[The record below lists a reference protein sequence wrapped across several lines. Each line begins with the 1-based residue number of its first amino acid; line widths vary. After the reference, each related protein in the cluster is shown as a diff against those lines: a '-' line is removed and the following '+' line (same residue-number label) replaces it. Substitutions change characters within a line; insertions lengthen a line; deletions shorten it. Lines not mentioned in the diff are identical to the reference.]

1 MDFGLHGVAVGILLL
16 LTRNSNLQVTS
27 TWGTVL
33 GG

>member
-1 MDFGLHGVAVGILLL
+1 MDASLYGVDVGILLL